1 MSQRNLLTTQGE
13 TRECFVWLPVNLS
26 WSASEWMNEHKRQ
39 CRQSSAFLIHRRK
52 SSWQADCTAF
62 HLPRN
67 GASPSVPKD
76 AFLVE
81 IFLGTAREAE
91 SHWQMLSLWW
101 KSSLVLHSN
110 IGFSEKWSLHGGY
123 PPMNLSDQDKV
134 LSSFEL
140 VLKKSHEFGD
150 RRKSEAHLSPAN
162 LFGICEW
169 TLEIQRFFFFFICS
183 EFCHTLKWKGLGFTC
198 LPHPDPT
205 FHLPPHQLPPGPP
218 RSPGP
223 STCLMHPTWA
233 GNLFHPWQYT
243 YFDAVLLKHQRFF

>member
-110 IGFSEKWSLHGGY
+110 IGFSEKWSLHSGY

-169 TLEIQRFFFFFICS
+169 TLEIQRFFFFY
-183 EFCHTLKWKGLGFTC
+183 L
-198 LPHPDPT
+198 
-205 FHLPPHQLPPGPP
+205 
-218 RSPGP
+218 
-223 STCLMHPTWA
+223 
-233 GNLFHPWQYT
+233 
-243 YFDAVLLKHQRFF
+243 